1 MMSNWFRRVWHLVNR
16 SRRERDLVNEMKEH
30 REAMHDPTRF
40 GDTHRLLEYSRDAWG
55 WNWLDDAMQDL
66 TVGVRT
72 LAKSPSFAITATL
85 ILTFGIGLNLTLF
98 QMIRVGMLNPPPLK
112 DADSWVRLLRAS
124 PHSRT
129 STVPYP
135 LTQFVKDSSAGVLAS
150 VVLEYQS
157 GMGWGRDAEEQV
169 NASFVSSNWFE
180 EIGYG
185 AAHGRVL
192 SDALDTRAGEPVVVL
207 SYTFWRNRLG
217 SDPNVVGSI
226 VYIDRKPVTIA
237 GVAAAA
243 LSGLDFN
250 VPDMFLPIT
259 QRESFYP
266 QSTLLRSWND
276 EAVDMYARLA
286 PGVSAAA
293 AREALRTT
301 MQAASAGHAEV
312 KNDEWLEP
320 LLATHNFMRD
330 DERYAVLAVI
340 SLLGA
345 LTTLVLA
352 VAAANLG
359 NLVMSRATGRVRELG
374 VRMALGARR
383 TRIVRQLVIESVP
396 LVVMGAL
403 GSLGFAWAVAT
414 TVAALAGF
422 PPYMDFSIQW
432 GTVIVAVALAL
443 LSLVVV
449 GVLPA
454 WKIAQ
459 QHLIDA
465 VKDGGQ
471 NLSRTLDRTL
481 LRRVMVVSQV
491 AGSCLLLIVAGMMI
505 RSVQRAI
512 ASSAGFDYG
521 RAAVLSMPLG
531 RYGMPVDAR
540 RSYWYQVKERIL
552 ANPEVEA
559 AAIVTAAPLGGRVF
573 ETHYDATPGLRT
585 MSQSVDPDYF
595 STMQI
600 PLLSG
605 RLFKASEPDA
615 VIVSRRLAL
624 EMYGTV
630 DVLGREFPVSAGGR
644 SKSSAPVAKLS
655 APQGTIVG
663 VAADAHSI
671 KVDAND
677 VAELYRPLKI
687 EDFSAVELVTRARTD
702 ADRLL
707 PILREAAMMDPRVVP
722 AARAMHE
729 DFDRHMQGPRIASAL
744 SAAIGLL
751 TLALACLGIFGVV
764 SYGVALR
771 TKEIGIRVALG
782 AQQPALLGAIVRQVL
797 TPVVVGVAIGILLA
811 IPVGMVLQSEP
822 FYLENADPA
831 AFAAALAVFAAAGGA
846 AALWPAYRVL
856 RSNPGEAL
864 RHS

>member
-1 MMSNWFRRVWHLVNR
+1 MNTWFRRVWHLLNR
-16 SRRERDLVNEMKEH
+16 SRRERELVTEMNEH
-30 REAMHDPTRF
+30 RASMHDPSKF

-72 LAKSPSFAITATL
+72 LIKSPSFAITATL

-98 QMIRVGMLNPPPLK
+98 QMIRVGLLNPPPVR
-112 DADSWVRLLRAS
+112 DADSWVRFVRAS

-135 LTQFVKDSSAGVLAS
+135 LTQFVKDNSTGVLAS
-150 VVLEYQS
+150 VILEYQS
-157 GMGWGRDAEEQV
+157 GMGWGRDAGEQV

-192 SDALDTRAGEPVVVL
+192 GDALDTRAGAPVVVL
-207 SYTFWRNRLG
+207 SHTFWRNRLG
-217 SDPNVVGSI
+217 ADPNVVGSI
-226 VYIDRKPVTIA
+226 VYVDRKPVTVA

-243 LSGLDFN
+243 LPGLDFN
-250 VPDMFLPIT
+250 VPDMFVPIT
-259 QRESFYP
+259 QREYYYP

-301 MQAASAGHAEV
+301 MQAASAEHTQI

-320 LLATHNFMRD
+320 LLAANNFMRD

-345 LTTLVLA
+345 LTTLVLI

-383 TRIVRQLVIESVP
+383 SRIVRQLVIESVP
-396 LVVMGAL
+396 VVVMGAL
-403 GSLGFAWAVAT
+403 GSLAFATAAAT
-414 TVAALAGF
+414 AIAALGGF
-422 PPYMDFSIQW
+422 PPYLDFSIKW
-432 GTVIVAVALAL
+432 GTVMVALVLAL

-449 GVLPA
+449 GLLPA

-471 NLSRTLDRTL
+471 NVSRMLDRTMM
-481 LRRVMVVSQV
+481 RRVMVVSQV
-491 AGSCLLLIVAGMMI
+491 AGSCLLLIVAGMMV
-505 RSVQRAI
+505 RSVQRAV
-512 ASSAGFDYG
+512 ASSAGFDYQ

-540 RSYWYQVKERIL
+540 RSYWYQVKERVL

-559 AAIVTAAPLGGRVF
+559 AAIVTAAPLGGRVN
-573 ETHYDATPGLRT
+573 ETNYNATPGLRT
-585 MSQSVDPDYF
+585 MTQSVDPEYF
-595 STMQI
+595 ATMQI
-600 PLLSG
+600 PLVSG
-605 RLFKASEPDA
+605 RMFSASEPDT

-630 DVLGREFPVSAGGR
+630 DVLGREFPVSAGGPSR
-644 SKSSAPVAKLS
+644 SAADEAKLR
-655 APQGTIVG
+655 ADQGTIVG

-677 VAELYRPLKI
+677 VAELYRPLKV
-687 EDFSAVELVTRARTD
+687 EDFGEVELVARARTD

-707 PILREAAMMDPRVVP
+707 PILREAAMQDPRVIP
-722 AARAMHE
+722 SARAMHE

-744 SAAIGLL
+744 SAGIGLL

-782 AQQPALLGAIVRQVL
+782 AQQPALLRAIVRQVL
-797 TPVVVGVAIGILLA
+797 TPVVVGAAIGIVLA
-811 IPVGMVLQSEP
+811 IPTGMMLRSEP
-822 FYLENADPA
+822 FYLENADPI
-831 AFAAALAVFAAAGGA
+831 AFGAALAVFAAAGAA
-846 AALWPAYRVL
+846 AALWPAYQVL
-856 RSNPGEAL
+856 RSNPVEAL

>member
-1 MMSNWFRRVWHLVNR
+1 M
-16 SRRERDLVNEMKEH
+16 REMREH
-30 REAMHDPTRF
+30 REAMHDPTKF

-72 LAKSPSFAITATL
+72 LVKSPSFAITATL

-98 QMIRVGMLNPPPLK
+98 QMISVGLLRPPALK
-112 DADSWVRLLRAS
+112 DPNSWVRFLRAA

-135 LTQFVKDSSAGVLAS
+135 LTQFVKEHNNGVLAS

-169 NASFVSSNWFE
+169 NASFVSSNWFD

-192 SDALDTRAGEPVVVL
+192 SDGLDTGAGAPVVVV
-207 SYTFWRNRLG
+207 SSTFWRNRLG
-217 SDPNVVGSI
+217 AAPNVVGSI

-243 LSGLDFN
+243 LPGLDFN

-259 QRESFYP
+259 QREYFYP
-266 QSTLLRSWND
+266 QSTLLRSWSD
-276 EAVDMYARLA
+276 EAVDMYARLG

-301 MQAASAGHAEV
+301 MQAASAEHAEV
-312 KNDEWLEP
+312 KTDEWLEP
-320 LLATHNFMRD
+320 LLATQNFMRD
-330 DERYAVLAVI
+330 SERQAVLAVI

-345 LTTLVLA
+345 LTTLVLI

-396 LVVMGAL
+396 VVAMGAL
-403 GSLGFAWAVAT
+403 GSLGFAWAAAT
-414 TVAALAGF
+414 VIAALGGF
-422 PPYMDFSIQW
+422 PPYLDFSIRW
-432 GTVIVAVALAL
+432 GTVMVALAL
-443 LSLVVV
+443 AFLSLVVV
-449 GVLPA
+449 GLLPA

-471 NLSRTLDRTL
+471 NVSRTLDRTL
-481 LRRVMVVSQV
+481 MRRVMVVSQV
-491 AGSCLLLIVAGMMI
+491 AGSCLLLIIAGMMV

-512 ASSAGFDYG
+512 ASSAGFDYEH
-521 RAAVLSMPLG
+521 AAVLSMPLG
-531 RYGMPVDAR
+531 RYGIPVDAQ

-559 AAIVTAAPLGGRVF
+559 AAIVTAAPLGGRVN
-573 ETHYDATPGLRT
+573 ETNYNATPGLRT
-585 MSQSVDPDYF
+585 LTQSVDAEYF
-595 STMQI
+595 ATMQI

-605 RLFKASEPDA
+605 RLFKANEQDA
-615 VIVSRRLAL
+615 VIVSHRLAL
-624 EMYGTV
+624 EMYGTL
-630 DVLGREFPVSAGGR
+630 DVLGKGFPVTTGAR
-644 SKSSAPVAKLS
+644 SPSSADAAKLR
-655 APQGTIVG
+655 ADQGIIIG

-677 VAELYRPLKI
+677 VAELYRSLKVD
-687 EDFSAVELVTRARTD
+687 DFSYVELVARARTD

-707 PILREAAMMDPRVVP
+707 PILREAAMMDPRVIP

-729 DFDRHMQGPRIASAL
+729 DFDKHMQGPRMASGL

-751 TLALACLGIFGVV
+751 TLALACLGLFGVV

-782 AQQPALLGAIVRQVL
+782 AQQPALLRAIVRQVL
-797 TPVVVGVAIGILLA
+797 TPVFVGVAIGILLA
-811 IPVGMVLQSEP
+811 IPAAMVLQSEP
-822 FYLENADPA
+822 FYLENADPI
-831 AFAAALAVFAAAGGA
+831 AFAAALAVFGAAGTV
-846 AALWPAYRVL
+846 AALWPAFQVL
-856 RSNPGEAL
+856 RSNPVDTL

>member
-1 MMSNWFRRVWHLVNR
+1 MNTWFRRVWHLLNR
-16 SRRERDLVNEMKEH
+16 SRRERELVTEMNEH
-30 REAMHDPTRF
+30 RASMHDPSKF

-72 LAKSPSFAITATL
+72 LIKSPSFAITATL

-98 QMIRVGMLNPPPLK
+98 QMIRVGLLNPPPVR
-112 DADSWVRLLRAS
+112 DADSWVRFVRAS

-135 LTQFVKDSSAGVLAS
+135 LTQFVKDNSTGVLAS
-150 VVLEYQS
+150 VILEYQS
-157 GMGWGRDAEEQV
+157 GMGWGRDAGEQV

-192 SDALDTRAGEPVVVL
+192 GDALDTRAGAPVVVL
-207 SYTFWRNRLG
+207 SHTFWRNRLG
-217 SDPNVVGSI
+217 ADPNVVGSI
-226 VYIDRKPVTIA
+226 VYVDRKPVTVA

-243 LSGLDFN
+243 LPGLDFN
-250 VPDMFLPIT
+250 VPDMFVPIT
-259 QRESFYP
+259 QREYYYP

-301 MQAASAGHAEV
+301 MQAASAEHTQI

-320 LLATHNFMRD
+320 LLAANNFMRD

-345 LTTLVLA
+345 LTTLVLI

-383 TRIVRQLVIESVP
+383 SRIVRQLVIESVP
-396 LVVMGAL
+396 VVVMGAL
-403 GSLGFAWAVAT
+403 GSLAFATAAAT
-414 TVAALAGF
+414 AIAALGGF
-422 PPYMDFSIQW
+422 PPYLDFSIKW
-432 GTVIVAVALAL
+432 GTVMVALVLAL

-449 GVLPA
+449 GLLPA

-471 NLSRTLDRTL
+471 NVSRMLDRTMM
-481 LRRVMVVSQV
+481 RRVMVVSQV
-491 AGSCLLLIVAGMMI
+491 AGSCLLLIVAGMMV
-505 RSVQRAI
+505 RSVQRAV
-512 ASSAGFDYG
+512 ASSAGFDYQ

-540 RSYWYQVKERIL
+540 RSYWYQVKERVL

-559 AAIVTAAPLGGRVF
+559 AAIVTAAPLGGRVN
-573 ETHYDATPGLRT
+573 ETNYNATPGLRT
-585 MSQSVDPDYF
+585 MTQSVDPEYF
-595 STMQI
+595 ATMQI
-600 PLLSG
+600 PLVSG
-605 RLFKASEPDA
+605 RMFSASEPNT

-630 DVLGREFPVSAGGR
+630 DVLGREFPVSAGGPSR
-644 SKSSAPVAKLS
+644 SAADEAKLRGD
-655 APQGTIVG
+655 QGTIVG

-677 VAELYRPLKI
+677 VAELYRPLKV
-687 EDFSAVELVTRARTD
+687 EDFGEVELVARARMD

-707 PILREAAMMDPRVVP
+707 PILREAAMQDPRVIP
-722 AARAMHE
+722 SARAMHE

-744 SAAIGLL
+744 SAGIGLL

-782 AQQPALLGAIVRQVL
+782 AQQPALLRAIVRQVL
-797 TPVVVGVAIGILLA
+797 TPVVVGAAIGIVLA
-811 IPVGMVLQSEP
+811 IPTGMMLRSEP
-822 FYLENADPA
+822 FYLENADPI
-831 AFAAALAVFAAAGGA
+831 AFGAALAVFAAAGAA
-846 AALWPAYRVL
+846 AALWPAYQVL
-856 RSNPGEAL
+856 RSNPVEAL

>member
-1 MMSNWFRRVWHLVNR
+1 MSTWFRRVWHLLNR
-16 SRRERDLVNEMKEH
+16 SRRERELVREMTEH
-30 REAMHDPTRF
+30 RESMHDPSKF
-40 GDTHRLLEYSRDAWG
+40 GDTHRLLEYSRDEWG

-72 LAKSPSFAITATL
+72 LVKSPSFAITATL

-98 QMIRVGMLNPPPLK
+98 QIMRVGLLNPPPLK

-135 LTQFVKDSSAGVLAS
+135 LTQFVKEHSNGVLAS

-157 GMGWGRDAEEQV
+157 GLGWGRDAGEQV

-180 EIGYG
+180 ELGYG

-192 SDALDTRAGEPVVVL
+192 SEALDAPAGAPVVVL
-207 SYTFWRNRLG
+207 SYAFWRNRMG

-226 VYIDRKPVTIA
+226 AYIDRKPVTIA

-243 LSGLDFN
+243 LPGLDFS
-250 VPDMFLPIT
+250 VPDMFLPIA
-259 QRESFYP
+259 QREYFYP
-266 QSTLLRSWND
+266 QSTLLRAWSD

-301 MQAASAGHAEV
+301 MQAAAAGHAEV
-312 KNDEWLEP
+312 RNEEWLEP

-330 DERYAVLAVI
+330 DERLAVLAVV

-345 LTTLVLA
+345 LTTLVLV

-403 GSLGFAWAVAT
+403 GSFGFAWAAAT
-414 TVAALAGF
+414 VIAALGGF
-422 PPYMDFSIQW
+422 PPYMDFSIRW
-432 GTVIVAVALAL
+432 GTVMVAVALAL

-449 GVLPA
+449 GLLPA

-459 QHLIDA
+459 QQLIDA

-471 NLSRTLDRTL
+471 NVSRALDRTL
-481 LRRVMVVSQV
+481 MRRVMVVSQV
-491 AGSCLLLIVAGMMI
+491 AGSCLLLILAGMMI
-505 RSVQRAI
+505 RTVQRAI
-512 ASSAGFDYG
+512 ASSAGFDYEH
-521 RAAVLSMPLG
+521 AAVLSMPLG

-540 RSYWYQVKERIL
+540 RSYWYQVKERVL

-559 AAIVTAAPLGGRVF
+559 AAVVTAAPLGGRVY
-573 ETHYDATPGLRT
+573 ETNYNATPGLRT
-585 MSQSVDPDYF
+585 MSQSVDPEYF

-600 PLLSG
+600 PLVSG
-605 RLFKASEPDA
+605 RIFNAGEPDA
-615 VIVSRRLAL
+615 VIISRRLAL
-624 EMYGTV
+624 EMYGTL
-630 DVLGREFPVSAGGR
+630 DVLGRDFPVSAGGR
-644 SKSSAPVAKLS
+644 SRSSADVAKLS
-655 APQGTIVG
+655 APEGTIIG

-677 VAELYRPLKI
+677 VAELYRPLKS
-687 EDFSAVELVTRARTD
+687 EDFSEVELVARARTD

-707 PILREAAMMDPRVVP
+707 PILREAAMMDPRVIP
-722 AARAMHE
+722 SARAMRK
-729 DFDRHMQGPRIASAL
+729 DFDRHMQGPRVASAL
-744 SAAIGLL
+744 AAIIGLL

-771 TKEIGIRVALG
+771 TKEIGIRFALG
-782 AQQPALLGAIVRQVL
+782 AQQAALLRSIVRQVL
-797 TPVVVGVAIGILLA
+797 TPVAIGAVIGLVLA
-811 IPVGMVLQSEP
+811 IPAGIVLRSEP
-822 FYLENADPA
+822 FYLENTDPIA
-831 AFAAALAVFAAAGGA
+831 IGVAMAVFAAAGA
-846 AALWPAYRVL
+846 VAALWPAYQVL
-856 RSNPGEAL
+856 KKNPIDAL

>member
-1 MMSNWFRRVWHLVNR
+1 MSNWFRRIWHLINR
-16 SRRERDLVNEMKEH
+16 SRHERELVREMREH
-30 REAMHDPTRF
+30 RESMHDPSKF

-66 TVGVRT
+66 AVGVRT
-72 LAKSPSFAITATL
+72 LVKSPSFAITATL

-98 QMIRVGMLNPPPLK
+98 QMIRVGLLNPPPLK
-112 DADSWVRLLRAS
+112 DADSWVRFLRAS

-135 LTQFVKDSSAGVLAS
+135 LTQFVKDNSTGVLSA

-157 GMGWGRDAEEQV
+157 GMAWGRDAEEQV

-185 AAHGRVL
+185 AEHGRVL
-192 SDALDTRAGEPVVVL
+192 RDALDTRAGAPVAVL
-207 SYTFWRNRLG
+207 SHTFWRNRLG

-226 VYIDRKPVTIA
+226 VYIDRKPVTVA

-243 LSGLDFN
+243 LPGLDFN
-250 VPDMFLPIT
+250 VPEMFLPIT
-259 QRESFYP
+259 QREYFYP
-266 QSTLLRSWND
+266 QSTLLRSWSD

-301 MQAASAGHAEV
+301 MQAAAAEHAEV

-320 LLATHNFMRD
+320 LLATQNFMRD
-330 DERYAVLAVI
+330 SERQAVLAVI

-345 LTTLVLA
+345 LTTLVLV

-383 TRIVRQLVIESVP
+383 SRIVRQLVIESVP
-396 LVVMGAL
+396 VVAMGAL
-403 GSLGFAWAVAT
+403 GSLGFASAVAA
-414 TVAALAGF
+414 VIAAVAGF
-422 PPYMDFSIQW
+422 PPYLDFSIKW
-432 GTVIVAVALAL
+432 GTVMVALALAL

-449 GVLPA
+449 GLLPA

-471 NLSRTLDRTL
+471 HLSRTLDRTL

-512 ASSAGFDYG
+512 ASSAGFDYE

-531 RYGMPVDAR
+531 RYGLPVEAR
-540 RSYWYQVKERIL
+540 RSYWYQVRERVL

-559 AAIVTAAPLGGRVF
+559 AAVVTAAPLGGRVY
-573 ETHYDATPGLRT
+573 ETNYNATPGLRT
-585 MSQSVDPDYF
+585 MSQSVDPEYF
-595 STMQI
+595 ATMQI

-605 RLFKASEPDA
+605 RLFTTNDPDA

-624 EMYGTV
+624 EMYGTL
-630 DVLGREFPVSAGGR
+630 DVLGKGFPASAGGR
-644 SKSSAPVAKLS
+644 SKSSAPVATLS
-655 APQGTIVG
+655 APEGTIVG
-663 VAADAHSI
+663 IAADAHSI

-677 VAELYRPLKI
+677 VAELYRPLKVADYS
-687 EDFSAVELVTRARTD
+687 EVELVARARTD

-707 PILREAAMMDPRVVP
+707 PILREAAMLDPRVIP

-782 AQQPALLGAIVRQVL
+782 ARQPALLRSIVRQVL
-797 TPVVVGVAIGILLA
+797 TPVLVGAAIGIVLA
-811 IPVGMVLQSEP
+811 IPAGMVLQSEP
-822 FYLENADPA
+822 FYLENTDPI
-831 AFAAALAVFAAAGGA
+831 AFAAALAVFAAAGA
-846 AALWPAYRVL
+846 VAALWPAYRVL
-856 RSNPGEAL
+856 RSNPVDAL